1 MKDIASGR
9 AALRRV
15 RSIDKNKVIQWI
27 LKIKKKIQIFLKV
40 KVEVLSDGELLTA
53 FKEALQK
60 INDGAGYSSDEASD
74 LDEW

>member
-1 MKDIASGR
+1 MALKDKR
-9 AALRRV
+9 
-15 RSIDKNKVIQWI
+15 Q
-27 LKIKKKIQIFLKV
+27 IQIVLKV